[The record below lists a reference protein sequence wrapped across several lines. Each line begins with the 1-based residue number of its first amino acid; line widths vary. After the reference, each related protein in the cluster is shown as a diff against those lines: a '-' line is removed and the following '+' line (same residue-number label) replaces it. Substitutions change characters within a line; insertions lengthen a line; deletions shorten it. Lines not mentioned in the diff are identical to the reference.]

1 MGGGKGDK
9 AGKRAAEAQVQAND
23 ASIAEMRRQ
32 FDTTQKNIAPFL
44 QAGQGAVPSVE
55 AGSTVGGLDEML
67 AQIFNSDIFGSLVDE
82 RQRGVQ
88 GQLAAG
94 GLTRSGTAMQE
105 ASRVP
110 TDLGLMLEQMLNG
123 RQTNLMNTGLN
134 AATGLGQMGQNN
146 SANIGN
152 MMSQSGQA
160 TSSGIITD
168 QQAKA
173 QGQQNMLNTAAT
185 IGSMFLTGGASGLFG
200 FSDPRL
206 KENVEQVSSIH
217 DLGVFQWDWA
227 EFTKGT
233 LVDGCATIGFMA
245 DEVQEKYPQHVGEFG
260 GFMIIDYPALL
271 DELEAKTLVEA
282 A

>member
-32 FDTTQKNIAPFL
+32 FDTTQQNIAPFL
-44 QAGQGAVPSVE
+44 QAGQGAVPGVE
-55 AGSTVGGLDEML
+55 AGATVGGMDEML

-82 RQRGVQ
+82 RTRAVE

-94 GLTRSGTAMQE
+94 GQMRSGLGLQE
-105 ASRVP
+105 AARVP

-123 RQTNLMNTGLN
+123 RQTNLMNTGLS
-134 AATGLGQMGQNN
+134 AATGLGQLGQNN

-152 MMSQSGQA
+152 MLSQSGQA
-160 TSSGIITD
+160 MSSGIITD

-185 IGSMFLTGGASGLFG
+185 IGSMFMSGGGGGLFG

-206 KENVEQVSSIH
+206 KINVEPVADIKG
-217 DLGVFQWDWA
+217 LNVYQWDWTP
-227 EFTKGT
+227 ETKGT
-233 LVDGCATIGFMA
+233 LVEGCATIGFMA
-245 DEVQEKYPQHVGEFG
+245 DEVQEKYPQHIHEFG
-260 GFMIIDYPALL
+260 GFMVVDYPALL
-271 DELEAKTLVEA
+271 DELEAA
-282 A
+282 

>member
-1 MGGGKGDK
+1 MSGGKGDK
-9 AGKRAAEAQVQAND
+9 SGKKAAQAQVQANQ
-23 ASIAEMRRQ
+23 ASIDEMKRQ
-32 FDTTQKNIAPFL
+32 FGITQENIAPFL
-44 QAGQGAVPSVE
+44 QAGQGAVPGVE
-55 AGSTVGGLDEML
+55 AGATVGGMDEML

-105 ASRVP
+105 AARVP

-134 AATGLGQMGQNN
+134 AATGLGQMGQQN

-152 MMSQSGQA
+152 MMSASGNA
-160 TSSGIITD
+160 ISSGIITD
-168 QQAKA
+168 AQAKA

-185 IGSMFLTGGASGLFG
+185 IGSMFMG

-217 DLGVFQWDWA
+217 DLNVYQWDWTP
-227 EFTKGT
+227 ETKGT
-233 LVDGCATIGFMA
+233 LVDGCSNIGFMA
-245 DEVQEKYPQHVGEFG
+245 DEVQDKYPQHVGEFG